1 MVDVA
6 DAQSGELPSDPM
18 EPLRRWPDLADA
30 HKPLSTG
37 RGRLHHSP
45 VKVAVWLSKGCT
57 TPPARSTLRVS
68 VTTLWLT
75 PAGGTLVWASV
86 PENP

>member
-6 DAQSGELPSDPM
+6 DAQSGELSSDPM
-18 EPLRRWPDLADA
+18 EPLRRWSDLADA

-45 VKVAVWLSKGCT
+45 VKVAQWLSNRLHDAAGAFDAQGLCDD
-57 TPPARSTLRVS
+57 ALAD
-68 VTTLWLT
+68 

-86 PENP
+86 PEDP